1 MSDTLSTRPTSP
13 REAPMSLLDRLI
25 KDESGESHLEYALIA
40 AFMGTALTGALIGLK
55 DGLDTFYI
63 SLAGILSTIL

>member
-1 MSDTLSTRPTSP
+1 MP
-13 REAPMSLLDRLI
+13 LLHRLM

-55 DGLDTFYI
+55 GGLDTFYVT
-63 SLAGILSTIL
+63 LAGILSTVL